1 MSISG
6 STSYTTTTYYQPPG
20 PPPVTPPAGLPEV
33 AGTQRHL
40 HGHPKPDG
48 EPTSPDQVK
57 SSTSATSGI
66 DLQA

>member
-1 MSISG
+1 
-6 STSYTTTTYYQPPG
+6 
-20 PPPVTPPAGLPEV
+20 V